1 MSRLWRSFLYLSPSR
16 SRSPSSWVHRWSIW
30 KCDQVTARSV
40 HYSLFCSTHCD
51 KWLSIA
57 CWHRRIVINYQSNR
71 FVEVSPLFPGSPAT
85 FRVSYKRVQGY
96 PVDLYYLMDLS
107 NSMKDD
113 LDNVK
118 DLGNDLFSALKTI
131 TAHAQIGKSAAFDLI
146 HNCLIHNSLNS
157 CLRSWFRMRFFCFE
171 KLHVF
176 WPATRYRSMFM
187 VTLKHQHRPII
198 IRKVIML

>member
-1 MSRLWRSFLYLSPSR
+1 MSRLWRIFLYLSPSR
-16 SRSPSSWVHRWSIW
+16 SRSPSSWVRRWSIW

-40 HYSLFCSTHCD
+40 HYSLFCSAPCD

-57 CWHRRIVINYQSNR
+57 CWCRRILIIYQ
-71 FVEVSPLFPGSPAT
+71 FTHFFEVSPLFTGSPAT

-118 DLGNDLFSALKTI
+118 ELGNDLLSALKTI
-131 TAHAQIGKSAAFDLI
+131 TAHAQIGKSAAFDFI
-146 HNCLIHNSLNS
+146 HNCIIHSTAASDSDSEWDS
-157 CLRSWFRMRFFCFE
+157 CVLRSFLTCYS
-171 KLHVF
+171 L
-176 WPATRYRSMFM
+176 
-187 VTLKHQHRPII
+187 
-198 IRKVIML
+198 